1 MYYKHDN
8 ATTVSHPTPPRST
21 VPIITLTDD
30 NGSGL
35 LSSSACWS
43 CAASAPSPSS
53 LGSNDSD
60 RLPMPLLPRAA
71 VGVTDLMVWLRR
83 ARRMVVDI
91 CYVIICHIRSYH
103 LISYPHFGR
112 DVGPVGVCLSSSNEL
127 FT

>member
-43 CAASAPSPSS
+43 WAASAPSPSS

-83 ARRMVVDI
+83 ARRMVVELFAMGN
-91 CYVIICHIRSYH
+91 HH
-103 LISYPHFGR
+103 ISYPHFGR
-112 DVGPVGVCLSSSNEL
+112 DVGPVGVWSVSCHELS
-127 FT
+127 T